1 MKGLI
6 RIYILMVW
14 LTAFLLTQGCDR
26 SRDDMTQPDSDCIT
40 LTVDVPFAGTR
51 AGSDELNEFTV
62 KSLHLFF
69 YTAEGHDDDT
79 SEAIYDVTIDGEFVY
94 SRHITLAL
102 PDNALKDGGLFGPA
116 SDRCYV
122 YAVANVDEN
131 RLTSATV
138 SGLKSTVVGSD
149 FDKTRVQDS
158 FAMDGFAELS
168 LNRADR
174 IVSGT
179 VTLQRAAAKLILSVD
194 LPQMIEVEQKII
206 SPVDGSEQIIRITY
220 HSRAEDMHVWIANG
234 VAQSRLN
241 TPALPADEDALYSNE
256 IYAAENVGSAFTRDD
271 SQPKYKYVQN
281 VPFYSYPNRWDS
293 FSPRGNCFLTL
304 EIPWWYTD
312 EQGKVQNIVTYYRLS
327 VQPERYYIERNTH
340 YDMRVTIGRLGGVS
354 VQQPVDMLFD
364 WNYNMEWNVHTLPTD
379 IKEIRYLLLNNNDFS
394 TQLDAYSYM
403 MENETSISIPY
414 NTSHPVEIESVQL
427 VWHDFKNDRD
437 RNITLAKTGT
447 YTYSDCSVYQRTT
460 HFAGI
465 EVDPVKGTLNIRRDL
480 LHISWDNRATLTT
493 EDAINAYTFT
503 IRLRHTDA
511 PANEPSARA
520 TVAVTQIPAIYIT
533 SQLTESGTRFINNQN
548 RTYEFRSGSWWSGY
562 VYNYKGYLTQ
572 DDDWP
577 SNAQKKRYWL
587 GSYHNENSGFINN
600 KNTYVLTISKFAT
613 NDNYIIA
620 DPRKRDIDNLNES
633 DLSASDAADW
643 SMEVNNRQ
651 MQYYYPADDDASKTR
666 FIAPQIRVASQWG
679 VTYQIS
685 RRGAQR
691 RCASYQ
697 ENGRPAGRWR
707 LPTAAEIEYICRL
720 SNKQYIPYLF
730 GTQGGTANYWCA
742 SGGVDVNNSTTNP
755 SVTVVPTEDGDNERR
770 AVRCVYDEW
779 YWKGDTLT
787 TKTRFAWGDR
797 RRTTNGNRP

>member
-6 RIYILMVW
+6 RIYILMVSV
-14 LTAFLLTQGCDR
+14 TAFLLWQGCDR

-40 LTVDVPFAGTR
+40 LNVDIPFAGTR
-51 AGSDELNEFTV
+51 AGSDGLNEFTV

-69 YTAEGHDDDT
+69 YAAEGHDDDT
-79 SEAIYDVTIDGEFVY
+79 SAAIYDVTIDGEFVY
-94 SRHITLAL
+94 SRHITLSL

-122 YAVANVDEN
+122 YAVANVDES
-131 RLTSATV
+131 RLTSGTV
-138 SGLKSTVVGSD
+138 SGLKATVVDSD

-179 VTLQRAAAKLILSVD
+179 VTLQRAAAKLTLAVD
-194 LPQMIEVEQKII
+194 LPQSIEVEQKIV
-206 SPVDGSEQIIRITY
+206 SPLDGSEQIVRTTY
-220 HSRAEDMHVWIANG
+220 HSRADQMHVWIANG
-234 VAQSRLN
+234 VGQSRLN

-256 IYAAENVGSAFTRDD
+256 IYAAENVGSAFTHDN
-271 SQPKYKYVQN
+271 SQPKYKYIQS

-312 EQGKVQNIVTYYRLS
+312 EQNKVQNIVTYYRLS

-340 YDMRVTIGRLGGVS
+340 YDMRVTIGRLGGVT

-364 WNYNMEWNVHTLPTD
+364 WNYSMQWNVHTLPTD

-394 TQLDAYSYM
+394 TEMDAYCFEMANS
-403 MENETSISIPY
+403 TSLSIPY
-414 NTSHPVEIESVQL
+414 NTSHPVEIESVHL

-437 RNITLAKTGT
+437 RDITLAKTGT
-447 YTYSDCSVYQRTT
+447 YTYSDCSAYSPATN
-460 HFAGI
+460 FAGI

-480 LHISWDNRATLTT
+480 LHISWSNRATLTAN
-493 EDAINAYTFT
+493 DAINAYTFT
-503 IRLRHTDA
+503 IKLRHTDA

-520 TVAVTQIPAIYIT
+520 TVVVTQTPAIYIT
-533 SQLTESGTRFINNQN
+533 SQLTGSGTRFINNQN
-548 RTYEFRSGSWWSGY
+548 TSYSNSNRKGY
-562 VYNYKGYLTQ
+562 VTSNDRWDRLTSTQ
-572 DDDWP
+572 
-577 SNAQKKRYWL
+577 QRYWL
-587 GSYHNENSGFINN
+587 GSYHNESSGFINN

-620 DPRKRDIDNLNES
+620 DPRTRDIDNLNETGV
-633 DLSASDAADW
+633 SASAVAAW
-643 SMEVNNRQ
+643 SMQDNSRQ
-651 MQYYYPADDDASKTR
+651 LQYYYPADDNTAKVR

-685 RRGAQR
+685 RRAAQR

-707 LPTAAEIEYICRL
+707 LPTAAEIEYICLL

-730 GTQGGTANYWCA
+730 GASGETANYWCA

-755 SVTVVPTEDGDNERR
+755 SVTIVTNETRTRR
-770 AVRCVYDEW
+770 SVRCVYDEW

-787 TKTRFAWGDR
+787 NKTRFTWGDR

>member
-6 RIYILMVW
+6 RIYILMVSV
-14 LTAFLLTQGCDR
+14 TALLLWQGCDR
-26 SRDDMTQPDSDCIT
+26 SRDDITQPDSDCIT

-138 SGLKSTVVGSD
+138 SGLKSTVVDSD

-158 FAMDGFAELS
+158 FAMDGFAELL

-179 VTLQRAAAKLILSVD
+179 VTLQRAAAKLTLAVN

-447 YTYSDCSVYQRTT
+447 YTYSDCSAYQRTT

>member
-6 RIYILMVW
+6 RIYILMVSV
-14 LTAFLLTQGCDR
+14 TASLLWQGCDR
-26 SRDDMTQPDSDCIT
+26 SRDDIKQPDSDCIT
-40 LTVDVPFAGTR
+40 LNVDIPFAGTR
-51 AGSDELNEFTV
+51 AGSDGLNEFTV

-69 YTAEGHDDDT
+69 YAAEGHDDT
-79 SEAIYDVTIDGEFVY
+79 SAAIYDVTIDGEFMY
-94 SRHITLAL
+94 SRHITLSL
-102 PDNALKDGGLFGPA
+102 PDNALKEGGLFGTA

-122 YAVANVDEN
+122 YAVANVDES
-131 RLTSATV
+131 RLTSGTV
-138 SGLKSTVVGSD
+138 SGLKATVVGSD
-149 FDKTRVQDS
+149 FDQTRVQDS

-179 VTLQRAAAKLILSVD
+179 VTLQRAAAKLTLAVD
-194 LPQMIEVEQKII
+194 LPDTIEVEQKIV
-206 SPVDGSEQIIRITY
+206 SPLDGSEQIVRTTY
-220 HSRAEDMHVWIANG
+220 HSRADRMHVWIANG

-256 IYAAENVGSAFTRDD
+256 IYATENVGSAFNPDD
-271 SQPKYKYVQN
+271 SQPKYKYIQS

-312 EQGKVQNIVTYYRLS
+312 QQGKVQNIVTYYRLS

-340 YDMRVTIGRLGGVS
+340 YDMRVTIGRLGGVT

-364 WNYNMEWNVHTLPTD
+364 WNYSMQWNVHTLPTD

-394 TQLDAYSYM
+394 TAMDAYCFEMANS
-403 MENETSISIPY
+403 TSLSIPY
-414 NTSHPVEIESVQL
+414 NTSHPVEIESVHL

-437 RNITLAKTGT
+437 RDITLAKTGN
-447 YTYSDCSVYQRTT
+447 YTYSDCSAYRPATN
-460 HFAGI
+460 FAGI
-465 EVDPVKGTLNIRRDL
+465 EVDPEKGTLNIRRDL
-480 LHISWDNRATLTT
+480 LHISWSNRATLTAN
-493 EDAINAYTFT
+493 DAINAYTFT

-520 TVAVTQIPAIYIT
+520 TVIVTQTPAIYIT
-533 SQLTESGTRFINNQN
+533 SQLTGSGTRFINKLNTSYSNNN
-548 RTYEFRSGSWWSGY
+548 RKGY
-562 VYNYKGYLTQ
+562 VTTS
-572 DDDWP
+572 DSWP
-577 SNAQKKRYWL
+577 STAQRRRYWL
-587 GSYHNENSGFINN
+587 GSYHDDNNVQN

-620 DPRKRDIDNLNES
+620 DPRTRDIDNLNETGV
-633 DLSASDAADW
+633 SASAVAAW
-643 SMEVNNRQ
+643 SMQDNSRQ
-651 MQYYYPADDDASKTR
+651 LQYYYPADDNSAKVR

-685 RRGAQR
+685 RRAAQR

-730 GTQGGTANYWCA
+730 GTEGSTANYWCA

-755 SVTVVPTEDGDNERR
+755 SVTVVETGTGDNERR

-779 YWKGDTLT
+779 YWKADTLT
-787 TKTRFAWGDR
+787 TKTRFTWGDR

>member
-6 RIYILMVW
+6 RIYILMVSA
-14 LTAFLLTQGCDR
+14 TAFLLTQGCDR
-26 SRDDMTQPDSDCIT
+26 TGDDMTQPDSDCIT
-40 LTVDVPFAGTR
+40 LTVDIPFAGTR
-51 AGSDELNEFTV
+51 AGDDGLNEFTV

-69 YTAEGHDDDT
+69 YAAEGHDDGT
-79 SEAIYDVTIDGEFVY
+79 SAAIYDVTIDGEFTY
-94 SRHITLAL
+94 SRHITLSL
-102 PDNALKDGGLFGPA
+102 PDNALKEGGLFGPA

-122 YAVANVDEN
+122 YAVANVDES
-131 RLTSATV
+131 RLVSGTVSGLRNTV
-138 SGLKSTVVGSD
+138 SGLKATVVDSD

-158 FAMDGFAELS
+158 FAMDGFAELT

-179 VTLQRAAAKLILSVD
+179 VTLQRAAAKLTLAVD
-194 LPQMIEVEQKII
+194 LPQSIEVEQKIV
-206 SPVDGSEQIIRITY
+206 SPLDGSEQIVRTTY
-220 HSRAEDMHVWIANG
+220 HSRADQMHVWIANG
-234 VAQSRLN
+234 VGQSRLN

-256 IYAAENVGSAFTRDD
+256 IYAAENVGSAFTHDN
-271 SQPKYKYVQN
+271 SQPKYKYIQS

-312 EQGKVQNIVTYYRLS
+312 EQNKVQNIVTYYRLS

-340 YDMRVTIGRLGGVS
+340 YDMRVTIGRLGGVT

-364 WNYNMEWNVHTLPTD
+364 WNYSMQWNVHTLPTD

-394 TQLDAYSYM
+394 TEMDAYCFEMANS
-403 MENETSISIPY
+403 TSLSIPY
-414 NTSHPVEIESVQL
+414 NTSHPVEIESVHL
-427 VWHDFKNDRD
+427 IWHDFKNDLDRD
-437 RNITLAKTGT
+437 ITLAKTGT
-447 YTYSDCSVYQRTT
+447 YTYSDCSAYSPATN
-460 HFAGI
+460 FAGI
-465 EVDPVKGTLNIRRDL
+465 EIDAVKGTLNIRRDL
-480 LHISWDNRATLTT
+480 LHISWNNRATLTAN
-493 EDAINAYTFT
+493 DAINAYTFT
-503 IRLRHTDA
+503 IKLRHTDA
-511 PANEPSARA
+511 AANEPSARA
-520 TVAVTQIPAIYIT
+520 TVVVTQTPAIYIT
-533 SQLTESGTRFINNQN
+533 SQLTVSGTRFINDLNTSYSNSN
-548 RTYEFRSGSWWSGY
+548 RKGY
-562 VYNYKGYLTQ
+562 VTSNDRWDRLTSTQ
-572 DDDWP
+572 
-577 SNAQKKRYWL
+577 QRYWL
-587 GSYHNENSGFINN
+587 GSYHNESSGFINN

-620 DPRKRDIDNLNES
+620 DPRTRDIDNLNETGV
-633 DLSASDAADW
+633 SASAVAAW
-643 SMEVNNRQ
+643 SMQDNSRQ
-651 MQYYYPADDDASKTR
+651 LQYYYPADDNTAKVR

-685 RRGAQR
+685 RRAAQR

-707 LPTAAEIEYICRL
+707 LPTAAEIEYICLL

-730 GTQGGTANYWCA
+730 GASGETANYWCA

-755 SVTVVPTEDGDNERR
+755 SVTIVTNETRTRR
-770 AVRCVYDEW
+770 SVRCVYDEW

-787 TKTRFAWGDR
+787 NKTRFTWGDR